1 MRVLLVD
8 DEVEFVSTLAERLV
22 LRGVA
27 ADWRTTAADAIEAAK
42 AQAYAIAVLDVKLP
56 GGSGLELR
64 ALLEE
69 IRPEM
74 KFIFV
79 TGHGCE
85 EAFEQGREAAGGEY
99 YLVKPV
105 SIDLLMK
112 KIQDVLTEKAG
123 DRE

>member
-64 ALLEE
+64 ALLEK

-85 EAFEQGREAAGGEY
+85 EAFEQGREAAGCEY